1 MMSIIGAFIHW
12 TQNLQH
18 MNGFWCSR
26 LRASSHPFSTFSL
39 PFLHSSPL
47 LHFLTPSFLPFVPF
61 SSFPFIYP
69 HPFPHPLSLFHLLEL
84 LATALTYTEPS
95 LSDTNTCSEAKSE
108 CSIACSYYTQTNS
121 LTHATSQ
128 TDKEIRAYTKTHTD
142 TEPYTLLNA
151 GANVTLQI
159 FSFPLSCSWSVRR
172 V

>member
-1 MMSIIGAFIHW
+1 MQSTQSIQPSILNIFFTFFTLIAPTSLFNSIFF
-12 TQNLQH
+12 TL
-18 MNGFWCSR
+18 CS
-26 LRASSHPFSTFSL
+26 
-39 PFLHSSPL
+39 L
-47 LHFLTPSFLPFVPF
+47 LFLPFHLP
-61 SSFPFIYP
+61 SSISTSSP
-69 HPFPHPLSLFHLLEL
+69 HRLFHLLEL

-172 V
+172 VWHSESIDGRGRFC